1 MGRVVTMNLREGQ
14 AVAKAGKD
22 GVAAWMRGVKEGLAG
37 CLALGGVYCMNLDE
51 GLSQELLAPC
61 LGQFYHPYYL
71 PAEVLRLSE
80 LRVEAVFKQVLKG
93 TVHEG
98 VSGIHPEFRV

>member
-1 MGRVVTMNLREGQ
+1 MSLREGQ
-14 AVAKAGKD
+14 AVGKAGKE
-22 GVAAWMRGVKEGLAG
+22 GLAAWMRGVKEGLAA

-51 GLSQELLAPC
+51 GLSQELLAPS

-71 PAEVLRLSE
+71 PAEVLSLSE
-80 LRVEAVFKQVLKG
+80 LHADSVFKQVLKG

-98 VSGIHPEFRV
+98 VSVIHPEFRV